1 MREKKDLRIKHY
13 GVNEKGMILFFQGRM
28 KYHRYYR
35 SILTKLSES
44 GYLVLGIP
52 YGLKKLPQKLK
63 ETFLKLDV
71 DTNRAI
77 LMSHASGDETIY
89 RYARTTDFII
99 EKIIISS
106 PTRNVIHYRDIPTLV
121 LWSNK
126 YRPNIALDIFTFA
139 NKRSNY
145 HFIGYPN
152 CSRYLFA
159 GVGYSQYHDK
169 YNRKPKKTF
178 FNVDDFS
185 HVDQEILD
193 DINLF
198 LSEEKVREKIAIFSE
213 NYLPFNSGVN
223 ILTKVLKTELEK
235 EGKKVYPV
243 TLRIK
248 GVNYET
254 YSQEKNVVVLP
265 SVCLPGKKAKKEAL
279 LLSLRFVHMM
289 KNIRAYQFDYIQ
301 LQTEFTI
308 GTAGLLLRK
317 MDNVPMVY
325 TAHTMWNDMINKR
338 YPKLLAKIINGV
350 LNRFLVPPLKYAD
363 LMTVPTEKVKQY
375 YMETW
380 KKEEPIVVIPG
391 CVDGDLFSMNK
402 EDQEKLEKLKDNYQ
416 LRDKI
421 VLGFVGRVS
430 KEKNIDEVVDYFEKA
445 ANDIS
450 NLVLMIVGDGPYS
463 DHFFERAKNSKFN
476 DRIIMVGAVSNTQIK
491 YYYHLLDIFCTSST
505 FETQGLTYVESMWC
519 KTPVLAREDH
529 CLDHFLNSGV
539 NGLTFTD
546 YETWLEG
553 LHKIIDDEKF
563 RNKMIKVAYE
573 TALTYEKHVWARR
586 MYYLYTQAKLFNEKK
601 ITTFDQEA
609 FKKIK

>member
-13 GVNEKGMILFFQGRM
+13 GVNEKGMIIFFQGRI
-28 KYHRYYR
+28 KYQRYYR
-35 SILTKLSES
+35 PILTKLSEN
-44 GYLVLGIP
+44 GYLVLGVP
-52 YGLKKLPQKLK
+52 YHLKKLSEKLK
-63 ETFLKLDV
+63 ETFIKLNV
-71 DTNRAI
+71 DTNRVI
-77 LMSHASGDETIY
+77 LMSHAQGDEIIY

-99 EKIIISS
+99 EKMIVSS

-126 YRPNIALDIFTFA
+126 YNPNVALDIFTFA
-139 NKRSNY
+139 SKRENY

-152 CSRYLFA
+152 CSRFLFA
-159 GVGYSQYHDK
+159 GVGYSQYHDR
-169 YNRKPKKTF
+169 YNRKPKKVF
-178 FNVDDFS
+178 FNVDDFT
-185 HVDQEILD
+185 HIDEEILN

-198 LSEEKVREKIAIFSE
+198 LEQGKVREKIAIFSE

-317 MDNVPMVY
+317 IDNVPMVY

-338 YPKLLAKIINGV
+338 YPKFLAKIINGI
-350 LNRFLVPPLKYAD
+350 LNKFLVPPLKYAD

-391 CVDGDLFSMNK
+391 CVDGDLFTMD
-402 EDQEKLEKLKDNYQ
+402 EEAEQKLEKLKDNFQ
-416 LRDKI
+416 LRDKV
-421 VLGFVGRVS
+421 VLGYVGRVC

-445 ANDIS
+445 AEDIP
-450 NLVLMIVGDGPYS
+450 NLVLMIIGDGPSS

-476 DRIIMVGAVSNTQIK
+476 DRIIMVGAVSNTEIK
-491 YYYHLLDIFCTSST
+491 YYYHLLDVFCTSST

-519 KTPVLAREDH
+519 KTPVLARADH
-529 CLDHFLNSGV
+529 CLEHFLNSGH

-546 YETWLEG
+546 FDSWLIG
-553 LHKIIDDEKF
+553 LNKIINDKAFREKIIEEGY
-563 RNKMIKVAYE
+563 K

-601 ITTFDQEA
+601 ITEFDKEA
-609 FKKIK
+609 FNNIK

>member
-1 MREKKDLRIKHY
+1 MRQKKDLRIKHY
-13 GVNEKGMILFFQGRM
+13 GVNEKGMIIFFQGKMRS
-28 KYHRYYR
+28 HRYYR
-35 SILTKLSES
+35 SILQKLSEG

-52 YGLKKLPQKLK
+52 YHIQKFPQQLK
-63 ETFLKLDV
+63 ETFIKENI
-71 DTNRAI
+71 DTNRVI
-77 LMSHASGDETIY
+77 LMSHSEGDEVIY

-99 EKIIISS
+99 EKMIISS
-106 PTRNVIHYRDIPTLV
+106 PTRNIIHYRDIPTLV
-121 LWSNK
+121 LWSNRYK
-126 YRPNIALDIFTFA
+126 PNIALDIFSFA
-139 NKRSNY
+139 NKRPNY

-159 GVGYSQYHDK
+159 GVGYSQFHDL
-169 YNRKPKKTF
+169 YNRKPKKVI
-178 FNVDDFS
+178 FNIDDYT
-185 HVDQEILD
+185 HIDQEVLD
-193 DINLF
+193 DIFLF
-198 LSEEKVREKIAIFSE
+198 LQEEKVKEKIAIFSE

-248 GVNYET
+248 GVNYEK
-254 YSQEKNVVVLP
+254 YDQDRNVVILP
-265 SVCLPGKKAKKEAL
+265 SMTLPGKKAKKEAL
-279 LLSLRFVHMM
+279 LVSFRYAHMM
-289 KNIRAYQFDYIQ
+289 RNIRAYQFDYIQ

-308 GTAGLLLRK
+308 GMAAMLLRK
-317 MDNVPMVY
+317 LDNVPMVY

-338 YPKLLAKIINGV
+338 YPKTLAKIINGI
-350 LNRFLVPPLKYAD
+350 LNRFLIPPLKYAD

-391 CVDGDLFSMNK
+391 CVDGDLFKMDE
-402 EDQEKLEKLKDNYQ
+402 EDYVKLEKLKDNYQ
-416 LRDKI
+416 LKDKI

-430 KEKNIDEVVDYFEKA
+430 KEKSIDQVVDYFEKA
-445 ANDIS
+445 AGDIE
-450 NLVLMIVGDGPYS
+450 NLVLMIIGDGPYYDAIS
-463 DHFFERAKNSKFN
+463 ERARNSKYN
-476 DRIIMVGAVSNTQIK
+476 ERIIMVGAVSNNMIK
-491 YYYHLLDIFCTSST
+491 YYYRLLNIFCTAST

-519 KTPVLAREDH
+519 KTPVLARADH

-546 YETWLEG
+546 YESWLEG
-553 LHKIIDDEKF
+553 LNKIINDKEFTK
-563 RNKMIKVAYE
+563 KMIAEAYE

-601 ITTFDQEA
+601 IAKFNLEE
-609 FKKIK
+609 FKNIK